1 MDEELSA
8 GSSPESGGQWP
19 IFWMETGDEWC
30 LSGVDAGADTPYCLI
45 SSSLTWIAGLSAPS
59 AFADAT
65 KLWGAVDTPQ
75 GWDAI
80 QSN

>member
-1 MDEELSA
+1 MD
-8 GSSPESGGQWP
+8 
-19 IFWMETGDEWC
+19 
-30 LSGVDAGADTPYCLI
+30 SGVECT
-45 SSSLTWIAGLSAPS
+45 LSK
-59 AFADAT
+59 FADAT

>member
-1 MDEELSA
+1 M
-8 GSSPESGGQWP
+8 
-19 IFWMETGDEWC
+19 
-30 LSGVDAGADTPYCLI
+30 
-45 SSSLTWIAGLSAPS
+45 TWIAGLSAPS